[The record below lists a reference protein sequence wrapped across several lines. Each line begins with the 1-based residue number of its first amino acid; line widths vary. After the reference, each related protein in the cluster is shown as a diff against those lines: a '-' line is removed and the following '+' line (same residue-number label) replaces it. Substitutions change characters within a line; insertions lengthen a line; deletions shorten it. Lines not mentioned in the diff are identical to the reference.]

1 MKTVI
6 EKIKET
12 GLAAAIVAAILGIL
26 TLITGV
32 SQIVEIGASSDVPQT
47 AASAA
52 DSFVMCAMFS
62 VSVVMFADIAK
73 SGTPFSDRSIIL
85 LRVIA
90 VILML
95 SSVIS
100 PAVRAIVLASLGET
114 VTFTTNRGALFL
126 GILVLLLVQIFSYG
140 RLLQQESDETI

>member
-1 MKTVI
+1 MKTAI

-12 GLAAAIVAAILGIL
+12 ALAAAIVAAILGIL
-26 TLITGV
+26 SIITGV
-32 SQIVEIGASSDVPQT
+32 SHLVDAADAALPDV
-47 AASAA
+47 AAMAA
-52 DSFVMCAMFS
+52 DSFVMACMAA

-73 SGTPFSDRSIIL
+73 SGTPFSSKSVLL

-114 VTFTTNRGALFL
+114 VTFTTTRGALFL